1 MIKQELTAPPESD
14 SSDSQ
19 SEASETSN
27 SFQEDDFVCVTPDAV
42 NDQDQGDVNMNDVDD
57 PLAEMMDDTEN
68 YADGEGDSSAS
79 NPSSPLELVLEESIQ
94 VQLANDVNILIL
106 VTFHN

>member
-19 SEASETSN
+19 SEASFETSN
-27 SFQEDDFVCVTPDAV
+27 SFQEDDFVGVTPDAV
-42 NDQDQGDVNMNDVDD
+42 NDQDRDVNMNDVGD
-57 PLAEMMDDTEN
+57 PLGEMMDDTEN
-68 YADGEGDSSAS
+68 DADGEGDSSVS

-94 VQLANDVNILIL
+94 VQLANDVNIL
-106 VTFHN
+106 F